1 MARTREISLKV
12 KKSGKRNK
20 RKNDKKTVLL
30 NRDLDNLYRL
40 SNELSSA
47 SSILK
52 TKSELFS
59 IASMR
64 QHKMSELT
72 DIALKRMV
80 DELKIVSNTTTNL
93 KKITLLLN
101 EVVLANGNTIIDA
114 RELHLVNENEKFD
127 NLKGKIT

>member
-1 MARTREISLKV
+1 LKV

-59 IASMR
+59 IASM
-64 QHKMSELT
+64 QQQKMSELT